1 MAIYRMTFG
10 GALFTDIWQCTL
22 HMQSQ
27 ASLTPDLLETPDSSP
42 VLQDLQADCA
52 KFVTALGVSRAATLT
67 KVSINEIDPLTRRY
81 VSATNSYE
89 REFAA
94 VRGPGSQLLPA
105 QLSTALTLETGA
117 RRGLAARGRIF
128 LPPINV
134 QLGDS
139 GHIESAARS
148 GIATAGATF
157 IRDLNDWPGLDA
169 AVNNLRVIVLGRDGS
184 TRAVTGVSVGSVVDT
199 QRRRRS
205 ALKEV
210 YTTLPI

>member
-10 GALFTDIWQCTL
+10 GGLFTDIWQCTL

-27 ASLTPDLLETPDSSP
+27 ASLTPDLLENPDSSP
-42 VLQDLQADCA
+42 VLEDLKADCS
-52 KFVTALGVSRAATLT
+52 KFFTALGVSRAATLT
-67 KVSINEIDPLTRRY
+67 KVSINEIDPITRRY
-81 VSATNSYE
+81 VSETMSYE
-89 REFAA
+89 REFAP
-94 VRGPGSQLLPA
+94 VRGPGTQLLPA
-105 QLSTALTLETGA
+105 QLSTALTLETGV

-139 GHIESAARS
+139 GHIETAARS

-157 IRDLNDWPGLDA
+157 IRDLNNWPGLDLG
-169 AVNNLRVIVLGRDGS
+169 VNNLRVVVLGRDGS

-210 YTTLPI
+210 YTTVPI